1 MTRPSTPRSSTPRS
15 PRPRSP
21 EIHLNGRFLAAPRT
35 GVQRVAHELITALD
49 RRLADDPTPGVTW
62 RLPHPR
68 GVTPPPLGT
77 IMPEAVGGGGGLL
90 WEQGPLGWHSRR
102 DLLVNLANTAP
113 LGHSGSIV
121 MIHDAQVHESPR
133 SYSRAFR
140 TWYRFM
146 QPRAARRAVRLLTVS
161 DFSAREL
168 ARFGIEGTR
177 AAAVVPNGVDHILRE
192 PADASVLD
200 DLDLGGRPFVLSFA
214 SAQPHKNNR
223 LLLEAFSDPRLA
235 DLRLVLVGSNLPER
249 APRPSGLRLTGR
261 IDDRRL
267 RALYEAALV
276 FAFPSTTEG
285 FGLPPGEAMAC
296 GAPVIAAAAGAL
308 PEFYEG
314 AAVMPP
320 PGDGEAW
327 ITAILRVRD
336 EPDHRRELAE
346 RGRARAAAL
355 TWAAAAT
362 RLRDAIEAARA
373 EMIARRAG

>member
-1 MTRPSTPRSSTPRS
+1 MSRS
-15 PRPRSP
+15 PASRTPIPRSP

-35 GVQRVAHELITALD
+35 GVQRVAHELIVALD
-49 RRLADDPTPGVTW
+49 QQLGDDPTPGVTW

-68 GVTPPPLGT
+68 GAVPPPLGS
-77 IMPEAVGGGGGLL
+77 ILPKEIGGGGGLF
-90 WEQGPLGWHSRR
+90 WEQGPLGWHSRG

-113 LGHSGSIV
+113 LGHRASIV

-168 ARFGIEGTR
+168 ARFGIESAR
-177 AAAVVPNGVDHILRE
+177 PAAVVPNGVDHILRE
-192 PADASVLD
+192 TPDPGVLAE
-200 DLDLGGRPFVLSFA
+200 LDLGGRPFVLSFA
-214 SAQPHKNNR
+214 SAQAHKNNR

-235 DLRLVLVGSNLPER
+235 DLGLVLVGSSLPER
-249 APRPSGLRLTGR
+249 TPRPSGLRLTGR

-296 GAPVIAAAAGAL
+296 GAPVIAANAGAL

-314 AAVMPP
+314 AAVMLPAQ
-320 PGDGEAW
+320 DREAW
-327 ITAILRVRD
+327 IAAILRIRD
-336 EPDHRRELAE
+336 DADHRRELGG
-346 RGRARAAAL
+346 RGRARAAGL
-355 TWAAAAT
+355 TWAAAAS
-362 RLRDAIEAARA
+362 RLRHAIEEARA
-373 EMIARRAG
+373 EMIAGR